1 MFNEWQGRHNMPKR
15 ELDEAFSLYSA
26 LMHAVVGAPGGRN
39 DPEALDHVSSLCTR
53 AVGSVNDL
61 EARVMIRGIE
71 HMARL
76 LFYADGHVG
85 MEAGPLRGVDAL
97 KFQIFNALSN
107 LRGRLQQLQSRPPS
121 RPELPALQARKDLRI
136 LVVEDDHDSA
146 QSLRKLLELCGYKVT
161 LAYSGREGLEAAQRT
176 RPDIVLCDIGLP
188 DTDGYELA
196 AALRTNPAT
205 AQARLIAVTA
215 YGGEQ
220 DKRRSR
226 EAGFQLHLVKPV
238 KPENLLHELDQ
249 PAKKAQ
255 SG

>member
-1 MFNEWQGRHNMPKR
+1 MPPR
-15 ELDEAFSLYSA
+15 ELDEALSLYSA
-26 LMHAVVGAPGGRN
+26 LMHTVVAAPGGRN
-39 DPEALDHVSSLCTR
+39 DPDALEHVTNLCTR
-53 AVGSVNDL
+53 SVAAVNDL
-61 EARVMIRGIE
+61 EARVMIRSIE

-176 RPDIVLCDIGLP
+176 HPDIVLCDIGLP

-196 AALRTNPAT
+196 AALRSNPAT
-205 AQARLIAVTA
+205 AKARLIAVTA

>member
-1 MFNEWQGRHNMPKR
+1 MPKR
-15 ELDEAFSLYSA
+15 NLDEAHNLYSA
-26 LMHAVVGAPGGRN
+26 LLRAIVAHPGGSD
-39 DPEALDHVSSLCTR
+39 DPEAMRHVSSLCAR
-53 AVGSVNDL
+53 AF
-61 EARVMIRGIE
+61 EAIDDENARSIVRNIE
-71 HMARL
+71 TVAGL
-76 LFYADGHVG
+76 LFSAAGHVDAQ
-85 MEAGPLRGVDAL
+85 AGSLRGVAAL
-97 KFQIFNALSN
+97 KFHLFNALSN
-107 LRGRLQQLQSRPPS
+107 LRGRLQMLQQARPS
-121 RPELPALQARKDLRI
+121 IPELPALEVRKNQRI

-146 QSLRKLLELCGYKVT
+146 LSLKKLLELCGYAVT
-161 LAYSGREGLEAAQRT
+161 VAFTCNEGLEAAEKT
-176 RPDIVLCDIGLP
+176 PPDIVLCDIGLP

-238 KPENLLHELDQ
+238 KPENLLQELDQ
-249 PAKKAQ
+249 PQKKAR